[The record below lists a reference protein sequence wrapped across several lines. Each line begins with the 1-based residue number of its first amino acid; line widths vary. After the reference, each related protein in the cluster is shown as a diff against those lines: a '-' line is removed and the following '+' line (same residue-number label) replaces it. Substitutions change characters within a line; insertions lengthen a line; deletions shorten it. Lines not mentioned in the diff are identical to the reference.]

1 MYKDPRGALVP
12 DGSPSSQSSERP
24 ERARSPFGLTKG
36 QFWCG
41 IAILIVYLTLSIGS
55 VFTAAPQTDE
65 AVLANPGYNLV
76 HHHNMGTT
84 LYQLGDYM
92 PSSLAQHTYWL
103 PPLHFVTT
111 AVWFQIWG
119 FGMPQLRL
127 LSVLFGMLAIISW
140 FLVVYHLQKVGWMAL
155 LAAGLVSTDYF
166 FLIGASH
173 GRMDIMCA
181 SLGAAALASYAAFRE
196 RSLKKAVLC
205 SHTLAALALV
215 THPAGIVYP
224 AGLLVMVLWLDAR
237 RVSLRLA
244 MLAVVP
250 YIVVEAAW
258 GIYIMQDYSAFLAQ
272 FGRNLELNVNSFSDP
287 RLSSNRFLRYLE
299 QEVVFRYAAP
309 FGLLPGTSLINHAKA
324 IVFVAY
330 SISVAGLL
338 ALRRLRSDRPA
349 SVLALLFL
357 TSFFLLAEISPSKF
371 SYYLP
376 HTTTV
381 LAACLGVFLYKVD
394 APRFVKLAAILAVGG
409 LGISGTV
416 YNMKRD
422 AYHRSFKPTVASI
435 LSNSPSESLVMGSG
449 ELWFGLAERRT
460 VLHDTLLGAHSGLR
474 PAVFVMDPVYQM
486 LHERDKQA
494 APEVYVHVE
503 QLLQHSRLVHQD
515 GYYRVYVPQ
524 PGPPAV
530 RN

>member
-1 MYKDPRGALVP
+1 VVGVTAGASTPENVVQAVIDRLRTLGATSVENCITVEEDTVFQLP
-12 DGSPSSQSSERP
+12 PGLKQAVASSSAVSSERLE
-24 ERARSPFGLTKG
+24 ERVFYFLIGGMAGAFLA
-36 QFWCG
+36 WCG

-224 AGLLVMVLWLDAR
+224 AGLLVMVLWLDAQAQTDRAERIKRLNNLIANIPPDDPYAQMARQVLKDEDDYQHKITLAAARPRISLSGAVLRALAFALVGGGCASRLYQKRTDTVGEITIR
-237 RVSLRLA
+237 RQKPLVLRI
-244 MLAVVP
+244 M
-250 YIVVEAAW
+250 VE
-258 GIYIMQDYSAFLAQ
+258 Q
-272 FGRNLELNVNSFSDP
+272 GRT
-287 RLSSNRFLRYLE
+287 R
-299 QEVVFRYAAP
+299 
-309 FGLLPGTSLINHAKA
+309 I
-324 IVFVAY
+324 
-330 SISVAGLL
+330 
-338 ALRRLRSDRPA
+338 
-349 SVLALLFL
+349 LFL
-357 TSFFLLAEISPSKF
+357 
-371 SYYLP
+371 
-376 HTTTV
+376 
-381 LAACLGVFLYKVD
+381 
-394 APRFVKLAAILAVGG
+394 
-409 LGISGTV
+409 
-416 YNMKRD
+416 
-422 AYHRSFKPTVASI
+422 
-435 LSNSPSESLVMGSG
+435 
-449 ELWFGLAERRT
+449 
-460 VLHDTLLGAHSGLR
+460 SGLTPR
-474 PAVFVMDPVYQM
+474 CKQIF
-486 LHERDKQA
+486 LH
-494 APEVYVHVE
+494 
-503 QLLQHSRLVHQD
+503 
-515 GYYRVYVPQ
+515 GC
-524 PGPPAV
+524 
-530 RN
+530 